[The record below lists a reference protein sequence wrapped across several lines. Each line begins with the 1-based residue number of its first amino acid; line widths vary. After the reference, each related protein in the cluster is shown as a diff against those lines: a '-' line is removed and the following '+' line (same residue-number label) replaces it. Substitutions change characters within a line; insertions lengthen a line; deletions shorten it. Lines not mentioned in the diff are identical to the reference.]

1 LAPDQQCEFE
11 HADDK
16 CGTCVRKGLPC
27 GEKTR
32 RGGAQETV
40 RISVL
45 EQLVLDHPA
54 WTLRDAIAH
63 LSGIETGESDDIL
76 DGSVS
81 SADEGYRSQS
91 PCQLLCPDESE
102 TFDGLQVMRITE
114 PLTMEFISPGTPQS
128 NDVFSLSVDRAATV
142 FKRDITTAS
151 MPGTPHLVDDIYI
164 PTSYQIDDAVYQWHT
179 IHPRCL
185 DRSFQLE
192 AEGQFDPS
200 FQAPQLQ
207 VPSKLKYL

>member
-1 LAPDQQCEFE
+1 LS
-11 HADDK
+11 
-16 CGTCVRKGLPC
+16 C

-54 WTLRDAIAH
+54 WTLRDVIAH
-63 LSGIETGESDDIL
+63 LGGSETCESDDIL

-81 SADEGYRSQS
+81 SADEGYRSES
-91 PCQLLCPDESE
+91 PCQLPCPEASE
-102 TFDGLQVMRITE
+102 TFDSLQLMRATE

-128 NDVFSLSVDRAATV
+128 DDVFSLSVDRAATV
-142 FKRDITTAS
+142 FKREFTTATATS
-151 MPGTPHLVDDIYI
+151 IPDTPYFVDDIHV
-164 PTSYQIDDAVYQWHT
+164 PTSYQADDTMYLWPT

-192 AEGQFDPS
+192 AQDQFDPP

-207 VPSKLKYL
+207 VPSRLKCL